1 MLVREMAAATFT
13 HHPMSSAQKALKM
26 VTCPHCHAKVFI
38 PGSMAP
44 LERTACSKCQ
54 GSIMMPMILRQFE
67 LRSEIASGGMGTV
80 YRAWDNTLGR
90 EVAVKLMKQEL
101 VDDEDAV
108 NAFAAESR
116 ACAQLN
122 HTNIIHIYTFDQEG
136 DRRYLVMELADAG
149 SLDGKIE
156 TEQRVSELEVLDI
169 GIKVSSA
176 LATALKHGLLHL
188 DIKPGNILFNS
199 DGEPKLV
206 DFGLARKAD
215 ADKDYYAP
223 VFGTPYYIAPERVQ
237 QTGESF
243 LSDEYSLAGTL
254 YHALVGRVP
263 FEAPS
268 VDEVVAAQI
277 HTPLTPPNQVASDIS
292 QPTSDALVRAM
303 AKDPKERFASYEEF
317 RMALEA
323 ARSQLLIRTLTGAAP
338 EPASEAP
345 PSEGRRWW
353 RR

>member
-1 MLVREMAAATFT
+1 MLVPGAVIATFSRRQ
-13 HHPMSSAQKALKM
+13 MSSLSKSLKM
-26 VTCPHCHAKVFI
+26 VACPHCGSKVFI
-38 PGSMAP
+38 PGTLAP
-44 LERTACSKCQ
+44 LEQTTCVKCN
-54 GSIMMPMILRQFE
+54 GAVMMPMNLRQFE

-101 VDDEDAV
+101 VNDENAV

-122 HTNIIHIYTFDQEG
+122 HTNIIHVYTFDQEG
-136 DRRYLVMELADAG
+136 TYRYLVMELADAG
-149 SLDGKIE
+149 TLDGKIE
-156 TEQRVSELEVLDI
+156 THRRVSELEVLDI

-188 DIKPGNILFNS
+188 DIKPGNILFDG

-206 DFGLARKAD
+206 DFGLSRKTD

-223 VFGTPYYIAPERVQ
+223 VYGTPYYIAPERVQ

-254 YHALVGRVP
+254 YHALVGHVP
-263 FEAPS
+263 FEATT
-268 VDEVVAAQI
+268 VEEVISAQV
-277 HTPLTPPNQVASDIS
+277 HTPLVPPISAAPDIT
-292 QPTSDALVRAM
+292 QPTSDVLVRAM
-303 AKDPKERFASYEEF
+303 AKDPAQRFPSYEEF

-323 ARSQLLIRTLTGAAP
+323 ARSQLLIRQFTGQPDPAAAP
-338 EPASEAP
+338 TEA
-345 PSEGRRWW
+345 RRWW